1 MWPLIATKL
10 RPPATRDQVVA
21 RERLLEQLRA
31 GSDRALTLVICPA
44 GFGKT
49 TLLAAWYQAETARR
63 PVAWLTLD
71 EADNDPVLL
80 WSYLIEA
87 LRQVCPAVSLP
98 EIPQMAEAACVTD
111 VVLPR
116 LVNELTGQ
124 GEVVLILDDF
134 HRLSGA
140 ALDSMAWFIEHAPS
154 GLQLVLST
162 RVEPTLPLASLRA
175 RGELI
180 ELRLDDLRFTP
191 GETDEFLNGRLGLGL
206 ERQDVEALVDRTE
219 GWPAGLYLA
228 ALSLSR
234 DSLSRDS
241 LGRDSLGRDSL
252 GRDSLGRDSLGRDS
266 LGRDSLGRDADR
278 HDFVTRFVA
287 SPSRYV
293 NDFLEAEVLQ
303 AHDPPAQTL
312 MLRSSILG
320 RLCGPLCDAVLE
332 QQGSAVML
340 DELARTNLF
349 LVPLDVSPDISPDDK
364 GGWYRFHPLFAQ
376 LLRGELRR
384 RAPGVIP
391 ALHRRAYSW
400 HRDHGTTEEAIYHAI
415 EAGEYAAAAGLVEAT
430 WGQYRNN
437 GGYRTVLDW
446 LGRFPD
452 EILAGDIRLLLVE
465 AWVLSW
471 AARKKQA
478 ARAIAAAERL
488 SESGAGPLP
497 DGFSSVEASLTTLR
511 AAFPWG
517 DASAQLEYGLRAT
530 KLEGPGSPWRPM
542 ACWAVGMGLYLQGE
556 FGAADRWFAESLIL
570 APASQRWLEAGSALA
585 CRSLIAG
592 EQGRPDDQRL
602 LAETAVALIHEH
614 GVENSCGEGW
624 LALGASLAMRG
635 RPEEALSP
643 IERATAILRSGGQP
657 TGLAMALLRQ
667 VPVLRAVGQRERA
680 EAAIAEAEIR
690 HRILSGSGDPGRPAD
705 GGQAEPA
712 ASRPS
717 RARSHRAGA
726 HGAQAAQKRSA
737 RARDRRRAVRI
748 AQHRAQPRPVDLPQ
762 ARGIHAGRGHRADP
776 RTRPPRASRRKMID
790 GARQHVIDRF
800 AAGDGRPGGCLR
812 WWR

>member
-1 MWPLIATKL
+1 MWPMLIATKL
-10 RPPATRDQVVA
+10 RPPAIRDQVVP

-49 TLLAAWYQAETARR
+49 TLLAAWYQAETARK

-71 EADNDPVLL
+71 EADNDPVVL

-87 LRQVCPAVSLP
+87 LRQVCPAFSLP
-98 EIPQMAEAACVTD
+98 EIPNLAEAACVTD

-140 ALDSMAWFIEHAPS
+140 ALGSMAWFIEQAPS
-154 GLQLVLST
+154 NLQLVLST

-180 ELRLDDLRFTP
+180 ELRLGDLRFTT

-234 DSLSRDS
+234 DSVS
-241 LGRDSLGRDSL
+241 
-252 GRDSLGRDSLGRDS
+252 
-266 LGRDSLGRDADR
+266 RDADH
-278 HDFVTRFVA
+278 HDFVTRFGA
-287 SPSRYV
+287 SSSRYV

-303 AHDPPAQTL
+303 AHDPPTQAL

-332 QQGSAVML
+332 QQHSAVML
-340 DELARTNLF
+340 GELARTNLF
-349 LVPLDVSPDISPDDK
+349 LVPLDAQLDVPRDLPLDDK

-376 LLRGELRR
+376 LLRRELGR
-384 RAPGVIP
+384 RAPGVVP

-400 HRDHGTTEEAIYHAI
+400 HRDHGTTEEAIHHAI

-430 WGQYRNN
+430 WGKYRNN
-437 GGYRTVLDW
+437 GGYRTVLGW

-465 AWVLSW
+465 AWVLSR

-614 GVENSCGEGW
+614 GVEDACGEGW
-624 LALGASLAMRG
+624 LALGASLAVRG
-635 RPEEALSP
+635 RPEEALAP
-643 IERATAILRSGGQP
+643 IERATAILRSAGQP

-680 EAAIAEAEIR
+680 DAAIAQA
-690 HRILSGSGDPGRPAD
+690 GSVIASCPDPGILADRLTAAKRSPRPAARP
-705 GGQAEPA
+705 GQDLTERERTVLRLLKSGLHEREIGDELYVSRNTVHSHVQSIYRKLAVSTRAEA
-712 ASRPS
+712 IERIRELGLLD
-717 RARSHRAGA
+717 RA
-726 HGAQAAQKRSA
+726 
-737 RARDRRRAVRI
+737 
-748 AQHRAQPRPVDLPQ
+748 
-762 ARGIHAGRGHRADP
+762 AGR
-776 RTRPPRASRRKMID
+776 
-790 GARQHVIDRF
+790 
-800 AAGDGRPGGCLR
+800 
-812 WWR
+812 

>member
-1 MWPLIATKL
+1 MWPMLIATKL
-10 RPPATRDQVVA
+10 RPPAIRDQIVP

-31 GSDRALTLVICPA
+31 GSDPALTLVICPA

-71 EADNDPVLL
+71 EADNDPVVL
-80 WSYLIEA
+80 WSYVIEA
-87 LRQVCPAVSLP
+87 LRRVCPAVSLP
-98 EIPQMAEAACVTD
+98 AIPQLAEAACVTD

-116 LVNELTGQ
+116 LVNELNGQ

-140 ALDSMAWFIEHAPS
+140 ALDSVAWFIEQAPS
-154 GLQLVLST
+154 GLRLVLST
-162 RVEPTLPLASLRA
+162 RVEPILPLALLRA
-175 RGELI
+175 RGDLI
-180 ELRLDDLRFTP
+180 ELRLGDLRFTP
-191 GETDEFLNGRLGLGL
+191 GEADEFLNGRLGLGL

-234 DSLSRDS
+234 D
-241 LGRDSLGRDSL
+241 
-252 GRDSLGRDSLGRDS
+252 
-266 LGRDSLGRDADR
+266 ADR
-278 HDFVTRFVA
+278 HDFVTRFGT
-287 SPSRYV
+287 SPSRHV

-303 AHDPPAQTL
+303 AHDPPTQAL

-332 QQGSAVML
+332 QQDSAVML

-349 LVPLDVSPDISPDDK
+349 LVPLGDQ

-376 LLRGELRR
+376 LLRRELGR
-384 RAPGVIP
+384 RAPGVVP

-400 HRDHGTTEEAIYHAI
+400 HRDHGTAEEAIYHAI
-415 EAGEYAAAAGLVEAT
+415 EAGEYAAAAELVEAS
-430 WGQYRNN
+430 WGKYRNN
-437 GGYRTVLDW
+437 GGYSTVLGW

-465 AWVLSW
+465 AWVLTW
-471 AARKKQA
+471 GARRKQA

-488 SESGAGPLP
+488 SDSGAGPLP

-517 DASAQLEYGLRAT
+517 DASAQLEYGLRAA

-542 ACWAVGMGLYLQGE
+542 ACWAVGMGLYLHGE
-556 FGAADRWFAESLIL
+556 FGAADRWFAESLML
-570 APASQRWLEAGSALA
+570 APASGRWLEAGSSMA

-592 EQGRPDDQRL
+592 EQARPDDQRL

-614 GVENSCGEGW
+614 GVEDTCGEGW
-624 LALGASLAMRG
+624 LALGASLAVQG
-635 RPEEALSP
+635 RPEEALPP
-643 IERATAILRSGGQP
+643 IERAIAILRSAGQP

-680 EAAIAEAEIR
+680 EAAIAEAKSVIA
-690 HRILSGSGDPGRPAD
+690 SCPDPGILADQLTAVKRSPRPAARP
-705 GGQAEPA
+705 GQDLTERERTVLRLLKSGLHEREIGDELYVSRNTVHSHIQSIYRKLAVSTRAEA
-712 ASRPS
+712 VERT
-717 RARSHRAGA
+717 RELGLFE
-726 HGAQAAQKRSA
+726 
-737 RARDRRRAVRI
+737 RAV
-748 AQHRAQPRPVDLPQ
+748 
-762 ARGIHAGRGHRADP
+762 G
-776 RTRPPRASRRKMID
+776 T
-790 GARQHVIDRF
+790 
-800 AAGDGRPGGCLR
+800 
-812 WWR
+812 

>member
-1 MWPLIATKL
+1 MWPMLIATKL
-10 RPPATRDQVVA
+10 RPPAIRDQIVP
-21 RERLLEQLRA
+21 RERLLEQLRP
-31 GSDRALTLVICPA
+31 GSDPALTLVICPA

-71 EADNDPVLL
+71 EADNDPVVL
-80 WSYLIEA
+80 WSYVIEA
-87 LRQVCPAVSLP
+87 LRRVCPAVSLP
-98 EIPQMAEAACVTD
+98 AIPQLAEAACVTD

-116 LVNELTGQ
+116 LVNELNGQ

-140 ALDSMAWFIEHAPS
+140 ALDSVAWFIEQAPS
-154 GLQLVLST
+154 GLRLVLST
-162 RVEPTLPLASLRA
+162 RVEPILPLALLRA
-175 RGELI
+175 RGELT
-180 ELRLDDLRFTP
+180 ELRLGDLRFTP
-191 GETDEFLNGRLGLGL
+191 GEADEFLNGRLGLGL

-234 DSLSRDS
+234 D
-241 LGRDSLGRDSL
+241 
-252 GRDSLGRDSLGRDS
+252 
-266 LGRDSLGRDADR
+266 ADR
-278 HDFVTRFVA
+278 HDFVTRFGI
-287 SPSRYV
+287 SPSRHV

-303 AHDPPAQTL
+303 AHDPPTQAL

-332 QQGSAVML
+332 QQDSAVML

-349 LVPLDVSPDISPDDK
+349 LVPLGDQ

-376 LLRGELRR
+376 LLRRELGR
-384 RAPGVIP
+384 RAPGVVP

-400 HRDHGTTEEAIYHAI
+400 HRDHGTAEEAIYHAI
-415 EAGEYAAAAGLVEAT
+415 EAGEYAAAAELVEAS
-430 WGQYRNN
+430 WGKYRNN
-437 GGYRTVLDW
+437 GGYSTVLGW

-465 AWVLSW
+465 AWVLTW
-471 AARKKQA
+471 GARRKQA

-488 SESGAGPLP
+488 SDSGAGPLP

-517 DASAQLEYGLRAT
+517 DASAQLEYGLRAA

-542 ACWAVGMGLYLQGE
+542 ACWAVGMGLYLHGE
-556 FGAADRWFAESLIL
+556 FGAADRWFAESLML
-570 APASQRWLEAGSALA
+570 APASGRWLEAGSSMA

-592 EQGRPDDQRL
+592 EQARPDDQRL

-614 GVENSCGEGW
+614 GVEDTCGEGW
-624 LALGASLAMRG
+624 LALGASLAVQG
-635 RPEEALSP
+635 RPEEALVP
-643 IERATAILRSGGQP
+643 IERAIAILRSAGQP

-667 VPVLRAVGQRERA
+667 APVLRAVGQRERA
-680 EAAIAEAEIR
+680 EAAIAEAKSVIA
-690 HRILSGSGDPGRPAD
+690 SCPDPGILADQLTAVKRSPRPAARP
-705 GGQAEPA
+705 GQDLTERERTVLRLLKSGLHEREIGDELYVSRNTVHSHIQSIYRKLAVSTRAEA
-712 ASRPS
+712 VERT
-717 RARSHRAGA
+717 RELGLFE
-726 HGAQAAQKRSA
+726 
-737 RARDRRRAVRI
+737 RAV
-748 AQHRAQPRPVDLPQ
+748 
-762 ARGIHAGRGHRADP
+762 G
-776 RTRPPRASRRKMID
+776 T
-790 GARQHVIDRF
+790 
-800 AAGDGRPGGCLR
+800 
-812 WWR
+812 

>member
-1 MWPLIATKL
+1 MWPMLIATKL
-10 RPPATRDQVVA
+10 RPPAIRDQVVP

-31 GSDRALTLVICPA
+31 GSDPALTLVICPA

-71 EADNDPVLL
+71 EADNDPVVL
-80 WSYLIEA
+80 WSYVIEA

-98 EIPQMAEAACVTD
+98 AIPQLAEAACVTD

-116 LVNELTGQ
+116 LVNELNGQ

-140 ALDSMAWFIEHAPS
+140 ALDSMAWFIEQAPS

-162 RVEPTLPLASLRA
+162 RVEPTLPLALLRA

-180 ELRLDDLRFTP
+180 ELRLGDLRFTP

-234 DSLSRDS
+234 D
-241 LGRDSLGRDSL
+241 
-252 GRDSLGRDSLGRDS
+252 
-266 LGRDSLGRDADR
+266 ADR
-278 HDFVTRFVA
+278 HDFVTRFGT
-287 SPSRYV
+287 SPNRHV

-303 AHDPPAQTL
+303 AHDPPTQAL

-332 QQGSAVML
+332 RQDSAVTL

-349 LVPLDVSPDISPDDK
+349 LVPLGDQ

-376 LLRGELRR
+376 LLRRELGR
-384 RAPGVIP
+384 RAPGVVP

-400 HRDHGTTEEAIYHAI
+400 HRDHGTAEEAIYHAI

-430 WGQYRNN
+430 WGKYRNN
-437 GGYRTVLDW
+437 GGYHTVLDW

-465 AWVLSW
+465 AWVLTW
-471 AARKKQA
+471 GARRKQA

-517 DASAQLEYGLRAT
+517 DASAQLEYGLRAA

-542 ACWAVGMGLYLQGE
+542 ACWAVGMGLYLHGE
-556 FGAADRWFAESLIL
+556 FGAADRWFAESLML
-570 APASQRWLEAGSALA
+570 APARGRWLEAGSSMA

-592 EQGRPDDQRL
+592 EQARPDDQRL

-614 GVENSCGEGW
+614 GVEDTCGEGW
-624 LALGASLAMRG
+624 LALGASLAVQG
-635 RPEEALSP
+635 RPEEALPP
-643 IERATAILRSGGQP
+643 IERATAILRSAGQP

-667 VPVLRAVGQRERA
+667 VPVFRAVGQRERA
-680 EAAIAEAEIR
+680 EAAIAEAKSVIA
-690 HRILSGSGDPGRPAD
+690 SCPDPGILADQLTAVKRSPRPPARPGQDLTERERTVLRLLKSGLHEREIGDELYVSRNTVHSHIQSIYRKLAVSTRAEAVERTRELGLFERPA
-705 GGQAEPA
+705 G
-712 ASRPS
+712 
-717 RARSHRAGA
+717 
-726 HGAQAAQKRSA
+726 
-737 RARDRRRAVRI
+737 
-748 AQHRAQPRPVDLPQ
+748 
-762 ARGIHAGRGHRADP
+762 
-776 RTRPPRASRRKMID
+776 T
-790 GARQHVIDRF
+790 
-800 AAGDGRPGGCLR
+800 
-812 WWR
+812 

>member
-1 MWPLIATKL
+1 MWPMLIATKL
-10 RPPATRDQVVA
+10 RPPAIRDQIVP
-21 RERLLEQLRA
+21 RERLLERLRA
-31 GSDRALTLVICPA
+31 GSDPALTLVICPA

-71 EADNDPVLL
+71 EADNDPVVL
-80 WSYLIEA
+80 WSYVIEA

-98 EIPQMAEAACVTD
+98 AVPQLAGAACVTD

-116 LVNELTGQ
+116 LVNELNGQ

-140 ALDSMAWFIEHAPS
+140 ALDSIAWFIEQAPS

-162 RVEPTLPLASLRA
+162 RVEPTLPLALLRA

-180 ELRLDDLRFTP
+180 ELRLGDLRFTP

-234 DSLSRDS
+234 DT
-241 LGRDSLGRDSL
+241 
-252 GRDSLGRDSLGRDS
+252 
-266 LGRDSLGRDADR
+266 DR
-278 HDFVTRFVA
+278 HAFVTRFGT
-287 SPSRYV
+287 SPNRHV

-303 AHDPPAQTL
+303 AHDPPTQAL

-332 QQGSAVML
+332 RQDSAVTL

-349 LVPLDVSPDISPDDK
+349 LVPLGDQ

-376 LLRGELRR
+376 LLRRELGR
-384 RAPGVIP
+384 RAPGVVP

-400 HRDHGTTEEAIYHAI
+400 HRDHGTAEEAIYHAI

-430 WGQYRNN
+430 WSKYRNN
-437 GGYRTVLDW
+437 GGYHTVLDW

-465 AWVLSW
+465 AWVLTW
-471 AARKKQA
+471 GARRKQA

-517 DASAQLEYGLRAT
+517 DASAQLEYGLRAA

-542 ACWAVGMGLYLQGE
+542 ACWAVGMGLYLHGE
-556 FGAADRWFAESLIL
+556 LGAADQWFAESLML
-570 APASQRWLEAGSALA
+570 APARGRWLEAGSSLA

-592 EQGRPDDQRL
+592 EQARPDDQRL
-602 LAETAVALIHEH
+602 LAETAVALIQEH
-614 GVENSCGEGW
+614 GVEDTCGEGW
-624 LALGASLAMRG
+624 LALGASLAVQG
-635 RPEEALSP
+635 RPEEALPP
-643 IERATAILRSGGQP
+643 IERATAILRSAGQP

-667 VPVLRAVGQRERA
+667 VPVFRAVGQRERA
-680 EAAIAEAEIR
+680 EAAIAEAKSVIA
-690 HRILSGSGDPGRPAD
+690 SCPDPGILADQLTAVKRSPRPPARPGQDLTERERTVLRLLKSGLHEREIGDELYVSRNTVHSHIQSIYRKLAVSTRAEAVERTRELGLFERPA
-705 GGQAEPA
+705 G
-712 ASRPS
+712 
-717 RARSHRAGA
+717 
-726 HGAQAAQKRSA
+726 
-737 RARDRRRAVRI
+737 
-748 AQHRAQPRPVDLPQ
+748 
-762 ARGIHAGRGHRADP
+762 
-776 RTRPPRASRRKMID
+776 T
-790 GARQHVIDRF
+790 
-800 AAGDGRPGGCLR
+800 
-812 WWR
+812 

>member
-1 MWPLIATKL
+1 ML
-10 RPPATRDQVVA
+10 
-21 RERLLEQLRA
+21 ERLRA
-31 GSDRALTLVICPA
+31 GSDPALTLVICPA

-71 EADNDPVLL
+71 EADNDPVVL
-80 WSYLIEA
+80 WSYVIEA
-87 LRQVCPAVSLP
+87 LRQVCPAVSLSAV
-98 EIPQMAEAACVTD
+98 PQLAGAACVTD

-116 LVNELTGQ
+116 LVNELNGQ

-140 ALDSMAWFIEHAPS
+140 ALDSMAWFIEQAPS

-162 RVEPTLPLASLRA
+162 RVEPTLPLALLRA

-180 ELRLDDLRFTP
+180 ELRLGDLRFTP
-191 GETDEFLNGRLGLGL
+191 GETEEFLNGRLGLGL

-234 DSLSRDS
+234 DT
-241 LGRDSLGRDSL
+241 
-252 GRDSLGRDSLGRDS
+252 
-266 LGRDSLGRDADR
+266 DR
-278 HDFVTRFVA
+278 HAFVTRFGT
-287 SPSRYV
+287 SPNRHV

-303 AHDPPAQTL
+303 AHDPPTQAL

-332 QQGSAVML
+332 RQDSAVTL

-349 LVPLDVSPDISPDDK
+349 LVPLGDQ

-376 LLRGELRR
+376 LLRRELGR
-384 RAPGVIP
+384 RAPGVVP

-400 HRDHGTTEEAIYHAI
+400 HRDHGTAEEAIYHAI

-430 WGQYRNN
+430 WSKYRNN
-437 GGYRTVLDW
+437 GGYHTVLDW

-465 AWVLSW
+465 AWVLTW
-471 AARKKQA
+471 GARRKQA

-517 DASAQLEYGLRAT
+517 DASAQLEYGLRAA

-542 ACWAVGMGLYLQGE
+542 ACWAVGMGLYLHGE
-556 FGAADRWFAESLIL
+556 FGAADRWFAESLML
-570 APASQRWLEAGSALA
+570 APASGRWLEAGSSMA

-592 EQGRPDDQRL
+592 EQARPDDQRL

-614 GVENSCGEGW
+614 GVEDTCGEGW
-624 LALGASLAMRG
+624 LALGASLAVQG
-635 RPEEALSP
+635 HPEEALP
-643 IERATAILRSGGQP
+643 AIERATAILRSAGQP

-667 VPVLRAVGQRERA
+667 VPVFRAVGQRERA
-680 EAAIAEAEIR
+680 EAAIA
-690 HRILSGSGDPGRPAD
+690 
-705 GGQAEPA
+705 
-712 ASRPS
+712 
-717 RARSHRAGA
+717 
-726 HGAQAAQKRSA
+726 
-737 RARDRRRAVRI
+737 
-748 AQHRAQPRPVDLPQ
+748 
-762 ARGIHAGRGHRADP
+762 
-776 RTRPPRASRRKMID
+776 
-790 GARQHVIDRF
+790 
-800 AAGDGRPGGCLR
+800 
-812 WWR
+812 

>member
-1 MWPLIATKL
+1 MELAVMWPMLIATKL
-10 RPPATRDQVVA
+10 RPPAIRDQVVP

-31 GSDRALTLVICPA
+31 GSDPALTLVICPA

-71 EADNDPVLL
+71 EADNDPVVL
-80 WSYLIEA
+80 WSYVIEA
-87 LRQVCPAVSLP
+87 LRRVCPAVSLP
-98 EIPQMAEAACVTD
+98 AIPQLAEAACVTD

-116 LVNELTGQ
+116 LVNELNGQ

-140 ALDSMAWFIEHAPS
+140 ALDSVAWFIEQAPS
-154 GLQLVLST
+154 GLRLVLST
-162 RVEPTLPLASLRA
+162 RVEPILPLALLRA

-180 ELRLDDLRFTP
+180 ELRLGDLRFTL

-234 DSLSRDS
+234 D
-241 LGRDSLGRDSL
+241 
-252 GRDSLGRDSLGRDS
+252 
-266 LGRDSLGRDADR
+266 ADR
-278 HDFVTRFVA
+278 HDFVTRFGT
-287 SPSRYV
+287 SPSRHV

-303 AHDPPAQTL
+303 AHDPPTQAL

-332 QQGSAVML
+332 QQDSAVML

-349 LVPLDVSPDISPDDK
+349 LVPVGDQ

-376 LLRGELRR
+376 LLRRELGR

-430 WGQYRNN
+430 WGKYRNN
-437 GGYRTVLDW
+437 GGYSTVLGW

-465 AWVLSW
+465 AWVLTW
-471 AARKKQA
+471 GARRKQA

-488 SESGAGPLP
+488 SDSDAGPLP

-517 DASAQLEYGLRAT
+517 DASAQLEYGLRAA

-542 ACWAVGMGLYLQGE
+542 ACWAVGMGLYLHGE
-556 FGAADRWFAESLIL
+556 FGAADRWFAESLML
-570 APASQRWLEAGSALA
+570 APASGRWLEAGSSMA

-592 EQGRPDDQRL
+592 EQARPDDQRL

-614 GVENSCGEGW
+614 GVEDTCGEGW
-624 LALGASLAMRG
+624 LALGASLAVQG
-635 RPEEALSP
+635 RPEEALPP
-643 IERATAILRSGGQP
+643 IERAIAILRSAGQP

-667 VPVLRAVGQRERA
+667 APVLRAVGQRERA
-680 EAAIAEAEIR
+680 EAAIAEAKSVIA
-690 HRILSGSGDPGRPAD
+690 SCPDPGILADQLTAVKRSPRPAARP
-705 GGQAEPA
+705 GQDLTERERTVLRLLKSGLHEREIGDELYVSRNTVHSHIQSIYRKLAVSTRAEA
-712 ASRPS
+712 VERT
-717 RARSHRAGA
+717 RELGLFE
-726 HGAQAAQKRSA
+726 
-737 RARDRRRAVRI
+737 RAV
-748 AQHRAQPRPVDLPQ
+748 
-762 ARGIHAGRGHRADP
+762 G
-776 RTRPPRASRRKMID
+776 T
-790 GARQHVIDRF
+790 
-800 AAGDGRPGGCLR
+800 
-812 WWR
+812 

>member
-1 MWPLIATKL
+1 MELAVMWPMLIATKL
-10 RPPATRDQVVA
+10 RPPAIRDQVVP

-31 GSDRALTLVICPA
+31 GSDPALTLVICPA

-49 TLLAAWYQAETARR
+49 TLLAGWYQAETARR

-71 EADNDPVLL
+71 EADNDPVVL
-80 WSYLIEA
+80 WSYVIEA

-98 EIPQMAEAACVTD
+98 AIPQLAEAACVTD

-116 LVNELTGQ
+116 LVNELNGQ

-140 ALDSMAWFIEHAPS
+140 ALESMAWFIEQAPS
-154 GLQLVLST
+154 GLRLVLST
-162 RVEPTLPLASLRA
+162 RVEPILPLALLRA
-175 RGELI
+175 RGELT
-180 ELRLDDLRFTP
+180 ELRLGDLRFTP

-234 DSLSRDS
+234 D
-241 LGRDSLGRDSL
+241 
-252 GRDSLGRDSLGRDS
+252 
-266 LGRDSLGRDADR
+266 ADR
-278 HDFVTRFVA
+278 HDFVTRFGT
-287 SPSRYV
+287 SPNRHV

-303 AHDPPAQTL
+303 AHDPPTQAL

-320 RLCGPLCDAVLE
+320 RLCGPLCDAVLK
-332 QQGSAVML
+332 QQDSAVML

-349 LVPLDVSPDISPDDK
+349 LAPLGDQ
-364 GGWYRFHPLFAQ
+364 GGWYRFHPLLAQ
-376 LLRGELRR
+376 LLRRELGR
-384 RAPGVIP
+384 RAPGVVP

-400 HRDHGTTEEAIYHAI
+400 HRDHGTAEEAIYHAI

-430 WGQYRNN
+430 WGKYRNN
-437 GGYRTVLDW
+437 GGYSTVLGW

-465 AWVLSW
+465 AWVLTW
-471 AARKKQA
+471 GARKKQA

-488 SESGAGPLP
+488 SDSGAGPLP
-497 DGFSSVEASLTTLR
+497 DGFSSVEASLTTLQ

-517 DASAQLEYGLRAT
+517 DASAQLEYGLRAA

-542 ACWAVGMGLYLQGE
+542 ACWAVGMGLYLHGE
-556 FGAADRWFAESLIL
+556 FGAADRWFAESLML
-570 APASQRWLEAGSALA
+570 APASGRWLEAGSSMA

-592 EQGRPDDQRL
+592 EQARPDDQRL

-614 GVENSCGEGW
+614 GVEDTCGEGW
-624 LALGASLAMRG
+624 LALGASLAVQG
-635 RPEEALSP
+635 RPEEALPP
-643 IERATAILRSGGQP
+643 IERAIAILRSAGQP

-680 EAAIAEAEIR
+680 EAAIAEAKSVIA
-690 HRILSGSGDPGRPAD
+690 SCPDPGILADQLTAVKRSPRPAARP
-705 GGQAEPA
+705 GQDLTERERTVLRLLKSGLHEREIGDELYVSRNTVHSHIQSIYRKLAVSTRAE
-712 ASRPS
+712 
-717 RARSHRAGA
+717 
-726 HGAQAAQKRSA
+726 
-737 RARDRRRAVRI
+737 AVE
-748 AQHRAQPRPVDLPQ
+748 
-762 ARGIHAGRGHRADP
+762 
-776 RTRPPRASRRKMID
+776 RTRELGLFER
-790 GARQHVIDRF
+790 
-800 AAGDGRPGGCLR
+800 AAGT
-812 WWR
+812 

>member
-1 MWPLIATKL
+1 M
-10 RPPATRDQVVA
+10 
-21 RERLLEQLRA
+21 
-31 GSDRALTLVICPA
+31 
-44 GFGKT
+44 
-49 TLLAAWYQAETARR
+49 
-63 PVAWLTLD
+63 
-71 EADNDPVLL
+71 
-80 WSYLIEA
+80 
-87 LRQVCPAVSLP
+87 
-98 EIPQMAEAACVTD
+98 
-111 VVLPR
+111 VLPR
-116 LVNELTGQ
+116 LVNELTDQ

-154 GLQLVLST
+154 SLQLVLST
-162 RVEPTLPLASLRA
+162 RIEPALPLASLRA
-175 RGELI
+175 HGELV
-180 ELRLDDLRFTP
+180 ELRLGDLRFTP
-191 GETDEFLNGRLGLGL
+191 GETDEFLNGCLGLGL

-234 DSLSRDS
+234 D
-241 LGRDSLGRDSL
+241 
-252 GRDSLGRDSLGRDS
+252 
-266 LGRDSLGRDADR
+266 ADR
-278 HDFVTRFVA
+278 HDFVTRFGA
-287 SPSRYV
+287 SPSRHV

-303 AHDPPAQTL
+303 AHDPPTQAL

-332 QQGSAVML
+332 QQDSAVML

-349 LVPLDVSPDISPDDK
+349 LVPLGDQ

-376 LLRGELRR
+376 LLRMELGR
-384 RAPGVIP
+384 RAPGVVP

-400 HRDHGTTEEAIYHAI
+400 HRDHGTAEEAIYHAI

-430 WGQYRNN
+430 WGKYRNN
-437 GGYRTVLDW
+437 GGYSTVLDW

-471 AARKKQA
+471 AARRKQA

-488 SESGAGPLP
+488 SDSGAGPLP

-517 DASAQLEYGLRAT
+517 DASAQLEYGLRAA

-542 ACWAVGMGLYLQGE
+542 ACWAVGMGLYLRGE
-556 FGAADRWFAESLIL
+556 FGAADRWFAESLML
-570 APASQRWLEAGSALA
+570 APASGRWLEAGSSMA

-592 EQGRPDDQRL
+592 EQARPDDQRL

-614 GVENSCGEGW
+614 GVEDTCGEGW
-624 LALGASLAMRG
+624 LALGASLAVQD
-635 RPEEALSP
+635 RPEEALPP
-643 IERATAILRSGGQP
+643 IERAIAILRSAGQP

-680 EAAIAEAEIR
+680 EAAIAEAKSVIA
-690 HRILSGSGDPGRPAD
+690 SCPDPGILADQLTAVKRSPRPAARP
-705 GGQAEPA
+705 GQDLTERERTVLRLLKSGLHEREIGDELYVSRNTVHSHIQSIYRKLAVSTRAEA
-712 ASRPS
+712 VERT
-717 RARSHRAGA
+717 RELGLFE
-726 HGAQAAQKRSA
+726 
-737 RARDRRRAVRI
+737 RAV
-748 AQHRAQPRPVDLPQ
+748 
-762 ARGIHAGRGHRADP
+762 G
-776 RTRPPRASRRKMID
+776 T
-790 GARQHVIDRF
+790 
-800 AAGDGRPGGCLR
+800 
-812 WWR
+812 

>member
-1 MWPLIATKL
+1 MWPMLIATKL
-10 RPPATRDQVVA
+10 RPPAIRDQVVP

-31 GSDRALTLVICPA
+31 GSDPALTLVICPA

-71 EADNDPVLL
+71 EADNDPVVL
-80 WSYLIEA
+80 WSYVIEA
-87 LRQVCPAVSLP
+87 LRRVCPAVSLP
-98 EIPQMAEAACVTD
+98 AIPQLAEAACVTD

-116 LVNELTGQ
+116 LVNELNGQ

-140 ALDSMAWFIEHAPS
+140 ALDSVAWFIEQAPS
-154 GLQLVLST
+154 GLRLVLST
-162 RVEPTLPLASLRA
+162 RVEPILPLALLRA
-175 RGELI
+175 RGELT
-180 ELRLDDLRFTP
+180 ELRLGDLRFTP
-191 GETDEFLNGRLGLGL
+191 GETNEFLNGRLGLAL

-234 DSLSRDS
+234 D
-241 LGRDSLGRDSL
+241 
-252 GRDSLGRDSLGRDS
+252 
-266 LGRDSLGRDADR
+266 ADR
-278 HDFVTRFVA
+278 HDFVTRFGT
-287 SPSRYV
+287 SPSRHV

-303 AHDPPAQTL
+303 AHDPPTQAL

-332 QQGSAVML
+332 QQDSAVML

-349 LVPLDVSPDISPDDK
+349 LVPLGGQ

-376 LLRGELRR
+376 LLRRELGR
-384 RAPGVIP
+384 RAPGVVP

-400 HRDHGTTEEAIYHAI
+400 HRDHGTAEEAIYHAI
-415 EAGEYAAAAGLVEAT
+415 EAGEYAAAAELVEAS
-430 WGQYRNN
+430 WGKYRNN
-437 GGYRTVLDW
+437 GGCSTVLGW

-465 AWVLSW
+465 AWVLTW
-471 AARKKQA
+471 GARRKQA

-488 SESGAGPLP
+488 SDSDAGPLP

-517 DASAQLEYGLRAT
+517 DASAQLEYGLRAA

-542 ACWAVGMGLYLQGE
+542 ACWAVGMGLYLHGE
-556 FGAADRWFAESLIL
+556 FGAADRWFAESLML
-570 APASQRWLEAGSALA
+570 APASGRWLEAGSSMA

-592 EQGRPDDQRL
+592 EQARPDDQRL

-614 GVENSCGEGW
+614 GVEDTCGEGW
-624 LALGASLAMRG
+624 LALGASLAVQG
-635 RPEEALSP
+635 RPEEALLP
-643 IERATAILRSGGQP
+643 IERATAILRSAGQP

-680 EAAIAEAEIR
+680 EAAIAEARSVIA
-690 HRILSGSGDPGRPAD
+690 SCPDPGILADQLTAVKRSPRPAARP
-705 GGQAEPA
+705 GQDLTERERTVLRLLKSGLHEREIGDELYVSRNTVHSHIQSIYRKLAVSTRAEA
-712 ASRPS
+712 VERT
-717 RARSHRAGA
+717 RELGLFE
-726 HGAQAAQKRSA
+726 
-737 RARDRRRAVRI
+737 RAV
-748 AQHRAQPRPVDLPQ
+748 
-762 ARGIHAGRGHRADP
+762 G
-776 RTRPPRASRRKMID
+776 T
-790 GARQHVIDRF
+790 
-800 AAGDGRPGGCLR
+800 
-812 WWR
+812 

>member
-1 MWPLIATKL
+1 MWPTLIATKL
-10 RPPATRDQVVA
+10 RPSAIRDQVVP

-49 TLLAAWYQAETARR
+49 TLLAAWYQAEAARR

-80 WSYLIEA
+80 WSYVIEA

-98 EIPQMAEAACVTD
+98 EIPNLAEAASVTD

-124 GEVVLILDDF
+124 GEIVLILDDF

-140 ALDSMAWFIEHAPS
+140 ALDSMAWFIEQAPS

-228 ALSLSR
+228 ALPLSRDSLSR

-241 LGRDSLGRDSL
+241 LSRDSLSRDV
-252 GRDSLGRDSLGRDS
+252 
-266 LGRDSLGRDADR
+266 DR
-278 HDFVTRFVA
+278 HDFVTRFGA

-293 NDFLEAEVLQ
+293 NDFLEAEVLR
-303 AHDPPAQTL
+303 AHDPPTQAL

-332 QQGSAVML
+332 QQDSAAML
-340 DELARTNLF
+340 DQLARTNLF
-349 LVPLDVSPDISPDDK
+349 LVPLDAPLGVPLGDK
-364 GGWYRFHPLFAQ
+364 GRWYRFHPLFAQ

-384 RAPGVIP
+384 RAPGVVP

-400 HRDHGTTEEAIYHAI
+400 HRDHGTTEEAIYHAT

-430 WGQYRNN
+430 WDKYRNN

-465 AWVLSW
+465 AWVLSR
-471 AARKKQA
+471 AARRKQA

-488 SESGAGPLP
+488 SESGAGPLL

-517 DASAQLEYGLRAT
+517 DASSQLEYGLRAT
-530 KLEGPGSPWRPM
+530 KLEGPGSPWRPV
-542 ACWAVGMGLYLQGE
+542 ACWAVGMGLYLRGE
-556 FGAADRWFAESLIL
+556 FGAADRWFAESLML

-592 EQGRPDDQRL
+592 EQGRPDDQRM

-614 GVENSCGEGW
+614 GVENTCGEGW
-624 LALGASLAMRG
+624 LALGASLAVRG

-643 IERATAILRSGGQP
+643 FERATAILRSGGQP

-680 EAAIAEAEIR
+680 EAAIAEARSVIA
-690 HRILSGSGDPGRPAD
+690 SCPDPGILAD
-705 GGQAEPA
+705 QLTA
-712 ASRPS
+712 A
-717 RARSHRAGA
+717 
-726 HGAQAAQKRSA
+726 KRSPRLAA
-737 RARDRRRAVRI
+737 RPGQDLTERERTVLRLLRSGLHEREIGDELYVSRNTVHSHVQSIYRKLAVSTRAEAIERTRELGLFE
-748 AQHRAQPRPVDLPQ
+748 RA
-762 ARGIHAGRGHRADP
+762 AGR
-776 RTRPPRASRRKMID
+776 
-790 GARQHVIDRF
+790 
-800 AAGDGRPGGCLR
+800 
-812 WWR
+812 

>member
-1 MWPLIATKL
+1 MWPMLIATKL
-10 RPPATRDQVVA
+10 RPPAIRDQVVP

-31 GSDRALTLVICPA
+31 GSDPALTLVICPA

-49 TLLAAWYQAETARR
+49 TLLAGWYQAETARR

-71 EADNDPVLL
+71 EADNDPVVL
-80 WSYLIEA
+80 WSYVIEA
-87 LRQVCPAVSLP
+87 LRRVCPAVSLP
-98 EIPQMAEAACVTD
+98 AIPQLAEAACVTD

-116 LVNELTGQ
+116 LVNELNGQ

-140 ALDSMAWFIEHAPS
+140 ALDSVAWFIEQAPS
-154 GLQLVLST
+154 GLRLVLST
-162 RVEPTLPLASLRA
+162 RVEPILPLALLRA

-180 ELRLDDLRFTP
+180 ELRLGDLRFTL

-234 DSLSRDS
+234 D
-241 LGRDSLGRDSL
+241 
-252 GRDSLGRDSLGRDS
+252 
-266 LGRDSLGRDADR
+266 ADR
-278 HDFVTRFVA
+278 HDFVTRFGT
-287 SPSRYV
+287 SPSRHV

-303 AHDPPAQTL
+303 AHDPPTQAL

-332 QQGSAVML
+332 QQDSAVML
-340 DELARTNLF
+340 DGLARTNLF
-349 LVPLDVSPDISPDDK
+349 LVPIGDQ

-376 LLRGELRR
+376 LLRRELGR

-430 WGQYRNN
+430 WGKYRNN
-437 GGYRTVLDW
+437 GGYSTVLGW

-465 AWVLSW
+465 AWVLTW
-471 AARKKQA
+471 GARRKQA

-488 SESGAGPLP
+488 SDSGAGPLP

-517 DASAQLEYGLRAT
+517 DASAQLEYGLRAA

-542 ACWAVGMGLYLQGE
+542 ACWAVGMGLYLHGE
-556 FGAADRWFAESLIL
+556 FGAADRWFAESLML
-570 APASQRWLEAGSALA
+570 APASGRWLEAGSSMA

-592 EQGRPDDQRL
+592 EQARPDDQRL

-614 GVENSCGEGW
+614 GVEDTCGEGW
-624 LALGASLAMRG
+624 LALGASLAVQG
-635 RPEEALSP
+635 RPEEALPP
-643 IERATAILRSGGQP
+643 IERAIAILRSAGQP

-667 VPVLRAVGQRERA
+667 APVLRAVGQRERA
-680 EAAIAEAEIR
+680 EAAIAEAKSVIA
-690 HRILSGSGDPGRPAD
+690 SCPDPGILADQLTAVKRSPRPAARP
-705 GGQAEPA
+705 GQDLTERERTVLRLLKSGLHEREIGDELYVSRNTVHSHIQSIYRKLAVSTRAEA
-712 ASRPS
+712 VERT
-717 RARSHRAGA
+717 RELGLFE
-726 HGAQAAQKRSA
+726 
-737 RARDRRRAVRI
+737 RAV
-748 AQHRAQPRPVDLPQ
+748 
-762 ARGIHAGRGHRADP
+762 G
-776 RTRPPRASRRKMID
+776 T
-790 GARQHVIDRF
+790 
-800 AAGDGRPGGCLR
+800 
-812 WWR
+812 

>member
-1 MWPLIATKL
+1 MWPMLIATKL
-10 RPPATRDQVVA
+10 RPPAIRDQIVP
-21 RERLLEQLRA
+21 RERLLEQLRP
-31 GSDRALTLVICPA
+31 GSDPALTLVICPA

-71 EADNDPVLL
+71 EADNDPVVL
-80 WSYLIEA
+80 WSYVIEA
-87 LRQVCPAVSLP
+87 LRRVCPAVSLP
-98 EIPQMAEAACVTD
+98 ATPQLAEAACVTD

-116 LVNELTGQ
+116 LVNELNGQ

-140 ALDSMAWFIEHAPS
+140 ALDSVAWFIEQAPS
-154 GLQLVLST
+154 GLRLVLST
-162 RVEPTLPLASLRA
+162 RVEPILPLALLRA
-175 RGELI
+175 RGELV
-180 ELRLDDLRFTP
+180 ELRLGDLRFTP
-191 GETDEFLNGRLGLGL
+191 GEADEFLNGRLGLGL

-234 DSLSRDS
+234 D
-241 LGRDSLGRDSL
+241 
-252 GRDSLGRDSLGRDS
+252 
-266 LGRDSLGRDADR
+266 ADR
-278 HDFVTRFVA
+278 HDFVTRFGT
-287 SPSRYV
+287 SPSRHV

-303 AHDPPAQTL
+303 AHDPPTQAL

-332 QQGSAVML
+332 QQDSAVML

-349 LVPLDVSPDISPDDK
+349 LVPLGDQ

-376 LLRGELRR
+376 LLRRELGR
-384 RAPGVIP
+384 RAPGVVP

-400 HRDHGTTEEAIYHAI
+400 HRDHGTAEEAIYHAI
-415 EAGEYAAAAGLVEAT
+415 EAGEYAAAAELVEAT
-430 WGQYRNN
+430 WGKYRDN
-437 GGYRTVLDW
+437 GGYSTVLDW

-452 EILAGDIRLLLVE
+452 EILAGDIRLLLVK
-465 AWVLSW
+465 AWVLTW
-471 AARKKQA
+471 GARRKQA

-488 SESGAGPLP
+488 SDSGAGPLP

-517 DASAQLEYGLRAT
+517 DASAQLEYGLRAA

-542 ACWAVGMGLYLQGE
+542 ACWAVGMGLYLHGE
-556 FGAADRWFAESLIL
+556 FGAADRWFAESLML
-570 APASQRWLEAGSALA
+570 APASGRWLEAGSSMA

-592 EQGRPDDQRL
+592 EQARPDDQRL

-614 GVENSCGEGW
+614 GVEDTCGEGW
-624 LALGASLAMRG
+624 LALGASLAVQD
-635 RPEEALSP
+635 RPEEALPP
-643 IERATAILRSGGQP
+643 IERAIAILRSAGQP

-680 EAAIAEAEIR
+680 EAAIAEAKSVIA
-690 HRILSGSGDPGRPAD
+690 SCPDPGILADQLTAVKRSPRPAARP
-705 GGQAEPA
+705 GQDLTERERTVLRLLKSGLHEREIGDELYVSRNTVHSHIQSIYRKLAVSTRAEA
-712 ASRPS
+712 VERT
-717 RARSHRAGA
+717 RELGLFE
-726 HGAQAAQKRSA
+726 
-737 RARDRRRAVRI
+737 RAV
-748 AQHRAQPRPVDLPQ
+748 
-762 ARGIHAGRGHRADP
+762 G
-776 RTRPPRASRRKMID
+776 T
-790 GARQHVIDRF
+790 
-800 AAGDGRPGGCLR
+800 
-812 WWR
+812 

>member
-1 MWPLIATKL
+1 MWPMLIATKL
-10 RPPATRDQVVA
+10 RPPAIRDQVVP

-31 GSDRALTLVICPA
+31 GSDPALTLVICPA

-71 EADNDPVLL
+71 EADNDPVVL
-80 WSYLIEA
+80 WSYVIEA

-98 EIPQMAEAACVTD
+98 AIPQLAEAACVTD

-116 LVNELTGQ
+116 LVNELNGQ

-140 ALDSMAWFIEHAPS
+140 ALDSVAWFIEQAPS
-154 GLQLVLST
+154 GLRLVLST
-162 RVEPTLPLASLRA
+162 RVEPILPLALLRA

-180 ELRLDDLRFTP
+180 ELRLGDLRFTP

-234 DSLSRDS
+234 D
-241 LGRDSLGRDSL
+241 
-252 GRDSLGRDSLGRDS
+252 
-266 LGRDSLGRDADR
+266 ADR
-278 HDFVTRFVA
+278 HDFVTRFGT
-287 SPSRYV
+287 SPSRHV

-303 AHDPPAQTL
+303 AHDPPTQAL

-332 QQGSAVML
+332 QQDSAVML

-349 LVPLDVSPDISPDDK
+349 LVPLGDQ

-376 LLRGELRR
+376 LLRRELGR
-384 RAPGVIP
+384 RAPGVVP

-400 HRDHGTTEEAIYHAI
+400 HRDHGTAEEAIYHAI

-430 WGQYRNN
+430 WGKYRNN
-437 GGYRTVLDW
+437 GGYRTVLGW

-465 AWVLSW
+465 AWVLTW
-471 AARKKQA
+471 GARRKQA

-517 DASAQLEYGLRAT
+517 DASAQLEYGLRAA

-542 ACWAVGMGLYLQGE
+542 ACWAVGMGLYLHGE
-556 FGAADRWFAESLIL
+556 FGAADRWFAESLML
-570 APASQRWLEAGSALA
+570 APASGRWLEAGSSMA

-592 EQGRPDDQRL
+592 EQARPDDQRL

-614 GVENSCGEGW
+614 GVEDTCGEGW
-624 LALGASLAMRG
+624 LALGASLAVQG
-635 RPEEALSP
+635 RPEEALPP
-643 IERATAILRSGGQP
+643 IERATAILRSAGQP

-680 EAAIAEAEIR
+680 EAAIAEARSVIA
-690 HRILSGSGDPGRPAD
+690 SCPDPGILADQLTAVKRSPRPAARP
-705 GGQAEPA
+705 GQDLTERERTVLRLLKSGLHEREIGDELYVSRNTVHSHIQSIYRKLAVSTRAEA
-712 ASRPS
+712 VERT
-717 RARSHRAGA
+717 RELGLFE
-726 HGAQAAQKRSA
+726 
-737 RARDRRRAVRI
+737 RAV
-748 AQHRAQPRPVDLPQ
+748 
-762 ARGIHAGRGHRADP
+762 G
-776 RTRPPRASRRKMID
+776 T
-790 GARQHVIDRF
+790 
-800 AAGDGRPGGCLR
+800 
-812 WWR
+812 

>member
-1 MWPLIATKL
+1 MSPMLIATKL
-10 RPPATRDQVVA
+10 RPPAIRDQVVP

-31 GSDRALTLVICPA
+31 GSDPALTLVICPA

-49 TLLAAWYQAETARR
+49 TLLAAWYQAEAARR

-71 EADNDPVLL
+71 EADNDPVVL
-80 WSYLIEA
+80 WSYVIEA

-98 EIPQMAEAACVTD
+98 ALPQLAEAARVTD

-140 ALDSMAWFIEHAPS
+140 ALDSMAWFIEQAPS
-154 GLQLVLST
+154 GLRLVLST
-162 RVEPTLPLASLRA
+162 RIEPTLRLGLLRA

-180 ELRLDDLRFTP
+180 ELRLGDLRFTP

-206 ERQDVEALVDRTE
+206 ERPDVEALVDRTE

-234 DSLSRDS
+234 D
-241 LGRDSLGRDSL
+241 
-252 GRDSLGRDSLGRDS
+252 
-266 LGRDSLGRDADR
+266 ADR
-278 HDFVTRFVA
+278 HDFVTRFGA
-287 SPSRYV
+287 SPNRYV

-303 AHDPPAQTL
+303 AHDPPAQAL
-312 MLRSSILG
+312 MLHSSILG

-332 QQGSAVML
+332 QQDSAVML

-349 LVPLDVSPDISPDDK
+349 LVPVGDQ

-376 LLRGELRR
+376 LLRWKLGRR
-384 RAPGVIP
+384 TPGIVP

-400 HRDHGTTEEAIYHAI
+400 HRDHGTAEEAIYHAI

-430 WGQYRNN
+430 WGKYRNN
-437 GGYRTVLDW
+437 GGYSTVLDW

-465 AWVLSW
+465 AWVLSR
-471 AARKKQA
+471 AARRKQA

-488 SESGAGPLP
+488 SESDAGPLP

-517 DASAQLEYGLRAT
+517 DASAQLEYGLRAA

-542 ACWAVGMGLYLQGE
+542 ACWAVGMGLYLRGE
-556 FGAADRWFAESLIL
+556 FGAADRWFAESAML
-570 APASQRWLEAGSALA
+570 APASGRWLEAGSSLA

-592 EQGRPDDQRL
+592 EQARPDDQRL
-602 LAETAVALIHEH
+602 LAETAVALIQEH
-614 GVENSCGEGW
+614 GVEDTCGEAW
-624 LALGASLAMRG
+624 LALGASLAVQG
-635 RPEEALSP
+635 RPAEALPP
-643 IERATAILRSGGQP
+643 IERATAILRSAGQP

-680 EAAIAEAEIR
+680 EAAIAEAKSVIA
-690 HRILSGSGDPGRPAD
+690 SCPDPGILAD
-705 GGQAEPA
+705 QLTA
-712 ASRPS
+712 A
-717 RARSHRAGA
+717 
-726 HGAQAAQKRSA
+726 KRSPRLGA
-737 RARDRRRAVRI
+737 RPGQDLTERERTVLRLLKGGLHEREIGHELYVSRNTVHSHIQSIYRKLAVSTRAEAVERTRELGLFE
-748 AQHRAQPRPVDLPQ
+748 RA
-762 ARGIHAGRGHRADP
+762 AGR
-776 RTRPPRASRRKMID
+776 
-790 GARQHVIDRF
+790 
-800 AAGDGRPGGCLR
+800 
-812 WWR
+812 

>member
-1 MWPLIATKL
+1 MWPMLIATKL
-10 RPPATRDQVVA
+10 RPPAIRDQVVP
-21 RERLLEQLRA
+21 RERLLEQLRP
-31 GSDRALTLVICPA
+31 GSDPALTLVICPA

-71 EADNDPVLL
+71 EADNDPVVL
-80 WSYLIEA
+80 WSYVIEA
-87 LRQVCPAVSLP
+87 LRRVCPAVSLP
-98 EIPQMAEAACVTD
+98 AIPQLAEAACVTD

-116 LVNELTGQ
+116 LVNELNGQ

-140 ALDSMAWFIEHAPS
+140 ALDSVAWFIEQAPS
-154 GLQLVLST
+154 GLRLVLST
-162 RVEPTLPLASLRA
+162 RVEPILPLALLRA
-175 RGELI
+175 RGELT
-180 ELRLDDLRFTP
+180 ELRLGDLRFTP
-191 GETDEFLNGRLGLGL
+191 GEADEFLNGRLGLGL

-234 DSLSRDS
+234 D
-241 LGRDSLGRDSL
+241 
-252 GRDSLGRDSLGRDS
+252 
-266 LGRDSLGRDADR
+266 ADR
-278 HDFVTRFVA
+278 HDFVTRFGT
-287 SPSRYV
+287 SPSRHV

-303 AHDPPAQTL
+303 AHDPPTQAL

-332 QQGSAVML
+332 QQDSAVML

-349 LVPLDVSPDISPDDK
+349 LVPLGDQ

-376 LLRGELRR
+376 LLRRELGR
-384 RAPGVIP
+384 RAPGIVP

-430 WGQYRNN
+430 WGKYRNN
-437 GGYRTVLDW
+437 GGYSTVLGW

-465 AWVLSW
+465 AWVLTW
-471 AARKKQA
+471 GARRKQA

-488 SESGAGPLP
+488 SDSGAGPLP

-517 DASAQLEYGLRAT
+517 DASAQLEYGLRAA

-542 ACWAVGMGLYLQGE
+542 ACWAVGMGLYLHGE
-556 FGAADRWFAESLIL
+556 FGAADRWFAESLML
-570 APASQRWLEAGSALA
+570 APASGRWLEAGSSMA

-592 EQGRPDDQRL
+592 EQARPDDQRL

-614 GVENSCGEGW
+614 GVEDTCGEGW
-624 LALGASLAMRG
+624 LALGASLAVQG
-635 RPEEALSP
+635 RPEEALPP
-643 IERATAILRSGGQP
+643 IERAIAILRSAGQP

-680 EAAIAEAEIR
+680 EAAIAEAKSVIA
-690 HRILSGSGDPGRPAD
+690 SCPDPGILADQLTAVKRSPRPAARP
-705 GGQAEPA
+705 GQDLTERERTVLRLLKSGLHEREIGDELYVSRNTVHSHIQSIYRKLAVSTRAEA
-712 ASRPS
+712 VERT
-717 RARSHRAGA
+717 RELGLFE
-726 HGAQAAQKRSA
+726 
-737 RARDRRRAVRI
+737 RAV
-748 AQHRAQPRPVDLPQ
+748 
-762 ARGIHAGRGHRADP
+762 G
-776 RTRPPRASRRKMID
+776 T
-790 GARQHVIDRF
+790 
-800 AAGDGRPGGCLR
+800 
-812 WWR
+812 

>member
-1 MWPLIATKL
+1 MWPMLIATKL
-10 RPPATRDQVVA
+10 RPPAIRDQVVP
-21 RERLLEQLRA
+21 RERLLEQLRP
-31 GSDRALTLVICPA
+31 GSDPALTLVICPA

-71 EADNDPVLL
+71 EADNDPVVL
-80 WSYLIEA
+80 WSYVIEA
-87 LRQVCPAVSLP
+87 LRRVCPAVTLP
-98 EIPQMAEAACVTD
+98 AIPQLAEAARVTD

-116 LVNELTGQ
+116 LVNELNGQ

-140 ALDSMAWFIEHAPS
+140 ALDSVAWFIEQAPS
-154 GLQLVLST
+154 GLRLVLST
-162 RVEPTLPLASLRA
+162 RVEPILPLALLRA
-175 RGELI
+175 RGDLT
-180 ELRLDDLRFTP
+180 ELRLGDLRFTP
-191 GETDEFLNGRLGLGL
+191 GEADEFLNGRLGLRL

-234 DSLSRDS
+234 D
-241 LGRDSLGRDSL
+241 
-252 GRDSLGRDSLGRDS
+252 
-266 LGRDSLGRDADR
+266 ADR
-278 HDFVTRFVA
+278 HDFVTRFGT
-287 SPSRYV
+287 SPSRHV
-293 NDFLEAEVLQ
+293 NDFLKAEVLQ
-303 AHDPPAQTL
+303 AHDPPTQAL

-332 QQGSAVML
+332 QQDSAVML

-349 LVPLDVSPDISPDDK
+349 LVPLGDQ

-376 LLRGELRR
+376 LLRRELGR
-384 RAPGVIP
+384 RAPGIVP

-400 HRDHGTTEEAIYHAI
+400 HRDHGTAEEAIYHAI
-415 EAGEYAAAAGLVEAT
+415 EAGEYAAAAELVEAS
-430 WGQYRNN
+430 WGKYRNN
-437 GGYRTVLDW
+437 GGYRTVLGW

-465 AWVLSW
+465 AWVLTW
-471 AARKKQA
+471 GAMKKQA

-488 SESGAGPLP
+488 SDSGAGPLP

-517 DASAQLEYGLRAT
+517 DASAQLEYGLRAA

-542 ACWAVGMGLYLQGE
+542 ACWAVGMGLYLHGE
-556 FGAADRWFAESLIL
+556 FGAADRWFAESLML
-570 APASQRWLEAGSALA
+570 APASGRWLEAGSSMA

-592 EQGRPDDQRL
+592 EQARPDDQRL

-614 GVENSCGEGW
+614 GVEDTCGEGW
-624 LALGASLAMRG
+624 LALGASLAVQG
-635 RPEEALSP
+635 RPEEALPP
-643 IERATAILRSGGQP
+643 IERAIAILRSAGQP

-680 EAAIAEAEIR
+680 EAAIAEAKSVIA
-690 HRILSGSGDPGRPAD
+690 SCPDPGILADQLTAVKRSPRPAARP
-705 GGQAEPA
+705 GQDLTERERTVLRLLKSGLHEREIGDELYVSRNTVHSHIQSIYRKLAVSTRAEA
-712 ASRPS
+712 VERT
-717 RARSHRAGA
+717 RELGLFE
-726 HGAQAAQKRSA
+726 
-737 RARDRRRAVRI
+737 RAV
-748 AQHRAQPRPVDLPQ
+748 
-762 ARGIHAGRGHRADP
+762 G
-776 RTRPPRASRRKMID
+776 T
-790 GARQHVIDRF
+790 
-800 AAGDGRPGGCLR
+800 
-812 WWR
+812 